1 MRMKN
6 RRSFVSLCFRF
17 FFFSIS
23 LRILSR
29 KWNVKEVAIYKSF
42 LCIWIGAFTFGKN
55 LKHVL

>member
-6 RRSFVSLCFRF
+6 GRSFVSLCFRF

-29 KWNVKEVAIYKSF
+29 KWNVGEVAIYKF
-42 LCIWIGAFTFGKN
+42 LC
-55 LKHVL
+55 V

>member
-6 RRSFVSLCFRF
+6 GRSFVSLRFRF
-17 FFFSIS
+17 FFLY

>member
-1 MRMKN
+1 MDVLL
-6 RRSFVSLCFRF
+6 FLCVSDF
-17 FFFSIS
+17 FFLY